1 MSVVAGP
8 SNGEDTH
15 APDDSQ
21 DETENSHG
29 STQTD
34 EYGDG
39 FIEPYLTAYHLGN
52 LDAEHPGE
60 IASSQQEPGFHN
72 ASLLKDTPRR
82 SSYDEDDILEDK
94 ESTHTRVDRNDSED
108 PTDHY
113 YTYIGDHDY
122 TYIDNT
128 SSVVG
133 TEGSAASRS
142 RYSSQETETAINTS
156 QQEEQRD
163 TPRWSSYDE
172 SYYTCIGDHDYTYID
187 NTSSVVSTEGSAA
200 SRSRYS
206 SQETETAINTS
217 QQEEQRV
224 VGLLLVT
231 GVITPE
237 LTEFPN
243 SGSENNMPITTEQ
256 AKSSEDIR
264 NRQST
269 ISFGVDGHPRT
280 VTVSTSGNI
289 AVAFAGHGIC
299 IYDSDGV
306 ILLDFMTV
314 VEKGNGSMTRIDPHD
329 VSLGTITNDDVWIVG
344 SDGDVSHYVASYDCC
359 GRFKSS
365 FNISY
370 TQIYR
375 RLALNKIQTLVSV
388 TETVRHLGAVNV
400 FSLNGTLEQSLGRQ
414 QGLMYPTGVAFD
426 RNSSILVVDS
436 TTAYVY
442 VYQDSGRFLFKF
454 GGKGSNNGQ
463 LSLPLGICTDSSRH
477 IIVADSGNR
486 RIELFTSRGEFIRH
500 IATDIDP
507 LSIAD
512 GPDGEL
518 ALNKVYD
525 QKVTILTNY

>member
-1 MSVVAGP
+1 MS
-8 SNGEDTH
+8 
-15 APDDSQ
+15 
-21 DETENSHG
+21 
-29 STQTD
+29 
-34 EYGDG
+34 
-39 FIEPYLTAYHLGN
+39 
-52 LDAEHPGE
+52 
-60 IASSQQEPGFHN
+60 
-72 ASLLKDTPRR
+72 
-82 SSYDEDDILEDK
+82 
-94 ESTHTRVDRNDSED
+94 
-108 PTDHY
+108 
-113 YTYIGDHDY
+113 
-122 TYIDNT
+122 
-128 SSVVG
+128 
-133 TEGSAASRS
+133 
-142 RYSSQETETAINTS
+142 
-156 QQEEQRD
+156 
-163 TPRWSSYDE
+163 
-172 SYYTCIGDHDYTYID
+172 
-187 NTSSVVSTEGSAA
+187 
-200 SRSRYS
+200 
-206 SQETETAINTS
+206 
-217 QQEEQRV
+217 
-224 VGLLLVT
+224 
-231 GVITPE
+231 
-237 LTEFPN
+237 
-243 SGSENNMPITTEQ
+243 ITTEQ
-256 AKSSEDIR
+256 AKTSEDIR

-269 ISFGVDGHPRT
+269 KSFGVDGHPRT

-289 AVAFAGHGIC
+289 AVAFAGHGIG

-329 VSLGTITNDDVWIVG
+329 VSFGTITNDDVWIVG
-344 SDGDVSHYVASYDCC
+344 SDGDMSHYVASYDCC

-400 FSLNGTLEQSLGRQ
+400 FSLNGTLERSLGRQ
-414 QGLMYPTGVAFD
+414 QGLMYPTGIAFD
-426 RNSSILVVDS
+426 HNSSILVVDS

-512 GPDGEL
+512 GPGGKL
-518 ALNKVYD
+518 ALNKVYE